1 MVLSTPLSEPVPK
14 KISGSVPEEHGYDLG
29 IAAPESSRF
38 SHESEQPLQPC
49 SLHPGGCLLNRTGVE
64 VECRPHCYQ
73 KVDVGMLRQPGC
85 ELLLFRGADAD
96 PHNIGFSVIDLPGNR
111 FKIKLIDRQKGW
123 RIGSADILISK
134 GLQAGL
140 LQFRGHPV
148 ISSTNKVPDPRT
160 CSLHHQFGKKV
171 RS

>member
-64 VECRPHCYQ
+64 VKCRPHCYQ

-85 ELLLFRGADAD
+85 EVLVFRSDDAA
-96 PHNIGFSVIDLPGNR
+96 PHNNGFVVFDIQGIRFNYNLSDLE
-111 FKIKLIDRQKGW
+111 
-123 RIGSADILISK
+123 
-134 GLQAGL
+134 
-140 LQFRGHPV
+140 RGDD
-148 ISSTNKVPDPRT
+148 SER
-160 CSLHHQFGKKV
+160 G
-171 RS
+171 